1 MKITVAPIYEK
12 QNDPNGVYINTTSR
26 STDEWTKQLSPFYLG
41 PCELYEGIVAK
52 NMENAWQF
60 SKVYDCHVDANDDP
74 TIQYFEWAVNG
85 WNSNYA
91 HRYPMGKGAK
101 PKYSYWNGNKL
112 DYISARKHIYVPLYA
127 KAVLKT
133 NAYKKLQ
140 DIVASDKHL
149 YLLDFDAYKHREQNM
164 TMTDVLNCPDKKMGH
179 AFVLFMMLTEDKAL
193 HDCNLI
199 HK

>member
-1 MKITVAPIYEK
+1 MKVTVAPIYEK

-41 PCELYEGIVAK
+41 PCELYEGIIAK

-101 PKYSYWNGNKL
+101 PKYSYWNEHKL
-112 DYISARKHIYVPLYA
+112 SYIEARKHIYVPLYA

-133 NAYKKLQ
+133 DAYKKLQ
-140 DIVASDKHL
+140 DIIASDKHL

-164 TMTDVLNCPDKKMGH
+164 TITDD
-179 AFVLFMMLTEDKAL
+179 
-193 HDCNLI
+193 
-199 HK
+199 